1 MRNFIWLCM
10 LFASASYATCEYR
23 LPEAISANWQMKGS
37 GTLTYWGFDVY
48 NAALLLPANKHFSE
62 KEPFALALCYR
73 YDINGSDIID
83 KTISSLIDLQMLDE
97 KDDESARKQLAFFPS
112 VKEGDTLTGVYQSL
126 GTATIFHNGK
136 QVGELSKPLAA
147 HFFQIWLNENTEAPD
162 LRKNLLGKL

>member
-1 MRNFIWLCM
+1 MRSLLWLLM
-10 LFASASYATCEYR
+10 LCATTSYANCEYR
-23 LPEAISANWQMKGS
+23 LPDTLSSSWKIKGS
-37 GTLTYWGFDVY
+37 GTLNYWGFDVY
-48 NAALLLPANKHFSE
+48 NAALLLPANKDFSE

-73 YDINGSDIID
+73 YDIKGSDIVD

-97 KDDESARKQLAFFPS
+97 KDDAPVRQQLAFFPS

-126 GTATIFHNGK
+126 GTATIFLNGQ
-136 QVGELSKPLAA
+136 QVGELSKPLAT